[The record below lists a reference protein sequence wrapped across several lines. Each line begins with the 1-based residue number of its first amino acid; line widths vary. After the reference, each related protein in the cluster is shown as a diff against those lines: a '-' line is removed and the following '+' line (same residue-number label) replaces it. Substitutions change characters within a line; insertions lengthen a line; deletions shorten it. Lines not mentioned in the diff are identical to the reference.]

1 MRNVLTITIL
11 AIVLPIIIIS
21 CQKDYIEDFN
31 DIETESI
38 VFEGITASRDSAN
51 MFDTIIL
58 TAVAK
63 GENLQ
68 YKWQR
73 AKGTL
78 IPFNDDPSKA
88 YFWGCPTCIGES
100 LFLAPYQ
107 TKVDNTRRRK
117 TSIFFLILV
126 VIRLNIMSLQ
136 KNNQFYEKS
145 INSIVPPRL
154 ACKRII
160 LPMLR
165 RGQSD
170 KYRKWRVNGEKRKA
184 PLVAR
189 L

>member
-78 IPFNDDPSKA
+78 IPFNNDPSKA
-88 YFWGCPTCIGES
+88 YFWGCPTCIGDITVSCTVSNES
-100 LFLAPYQ
+100 GQYTKEKNLYIFPYFSCYSPEYHVF
-107 TKVDNTRRRK
+107 T
-117 TSIFFLILV
+117 
-126 VIRLNIMSLQ
+126 
-136 KNNQFYEKS
+136 EK
-145 INSIVPPRL
+145 
-154 ACKRII
+154 
-160 LPMLR
+160 
-165 RGQSD
+165 
-170 KYRKWRVNGEKRKA
+170 
-184 PLVAR
+184 
-189 L
+189 

>member
-78 IPFNDDPSKA
+78 IPFNDDPSKS
-88 YFWGCPTCIGES
+88 YFWGCPTCIGDITVSCTVSNES
-100 LFLAPYQ
+100 GQYTKEKNLYIFPYFSCYSPEYHVF
-107 TKVDNTRRRK
+107 T
-117 TSIFFLILV
+117 
-126 VIRLNIMSLQ
+126 
-136 KNNQFYEKS
+136 EK
-145 INSIVPPRL
+145 
-154 ACKRII
+154 
-160 LPMLR
+160 
-165 RGQSD
+165 
-170 KYRKWRVNGEKRKA
+170 
-184 PLVAR
+184 
-189 L
+189 

>member
-78 IPFNDDPSKA
+78 IAFNDDPSKA
-88 YFWGCPTCIGES
+88 YFWGCPTCIGDITVSCTVSNENGQYTKEKN
-100 LFLAPYQ
+100 LYIFPYFSCYSS
-107 TKVDNTRRRK
+107 DNK
-117 TSIFFLILV
+117 IFTD
-126 VIRLNIMSLQ
+126 N
-136 KNNQFYEKS
+136 
-145 INSIVPPRL
+145 
-154 ACKRII
+154 
-160 LPMLR
+160 
-165 RGQSD
+165 
-170 KYRKWRVNGEKRKA
+170 
-184 PLVAR
+184 
-189 L
+189 